1 MKLTIYKTK
10 DFKGETF
17 RTPNIECEYNI
28 QELKISPQALKKL
41 GKIISDDELN
51 ELLAKLALNQ
61 YLPVITQLK
70 SILTSDNDEIYHFIR
85 HVVVESGPD
94 ITCEQLLTVDI
105 SEIIELLVL
114 MFRPYY
120 ETIIKALAAK
130 SKFDNNIIKQQR
142 KQ

>member
-10 DFKGETF
+10 QIDGETF
-17 RTPNIECEYNI
+17 RTPDVECEYNI

-70 SILTSDNDEIYHFIR
+70 SILTSDNDEIYNFIR
-85 HVVVESGPD
+85 HVVVESGPN

-105 SEIIELLVL
+105 SEIVELLVL
-114 MFRPYY
+114 MFRPHY
-120 ETIIKALAAK
+120 ESIIKTLAAK
-130 SKFDNNIIKQQR
+130 PKFDNNIIKQQR